1 MGQSQLDA
9 RSACKH
15 CQTSDHRLVVM
26 VMLLMMVMLTI
37 RTGRCATHST
47 AWFPRVS
54 ATGLAQR
61 HTPPKVA
68 CELAYFLWQWHRLIE
83 IGQELTKDI
92 SSCHL
97 LCSPHHFSS
106 IVSLSYGVAIAS
118 VKALS
123 QGCVRF
129 HLHELETTTSLHPG
143 HGTGSPWR
151 YRAHRPR
158 AGHLYGR
165 EAVWRDC
172 AARRAPRESRQ
183 KSLLLLC

>member
-26 VMLLMMVMLTI
+26 VMLLMMLMLTI

-54 ATGLAQR
+54 ATGLEKR

-83 IGQELTKDI
+83 IGQELAKHS

-97 LCSPHHFSS
+97 SCSPHHF
-106 IVSLSYGVAIAS
+106 L
-118 VKALS
+118 
-123 QGCVRF
+123 
-129 HLHELETTTSLHPG
+129 LHCITLLCPIDCPG
-143 HGTGSPWR
+143 HIAYHGAFTSSPA
-151 YRAHRPR
+151 RARHTNNHVRS
-158 AGHLYGR
+158 L
-165 EAVWRDC
+165 AV
-172 AARRAPRESRQ
+172 APIMKPADVR
-183 KSLLLLC
+183 